1 MTKYADLEAL
11 IRDFARNFRKGKPT
25 NLNDKTIAH
34 FFASE
39 LARQIRQYAT
49 VRKRVEEGDE
59 EGDMEEDLTL

>member
-25 NLNDKTIAH
+25 NLNDKTTAR

-39 LARQIRQYAT
+39 LARQMRKYAT
-49 VRKRVEEGDE
+49 IRKRVEEGDIE
-59 EGDMEEDLTL
+59 KDLTL